1 MLKKIS
7 APLCLI
13 LVLFMATTLA
23 ASAVAPE
30 QTIAPRPPMRGLWVA
45 SVLNID
51 YPSKPTTDPEVLK
64 AEALTILDTAQ
75 AAGLNAIFLQVRPT
89 ADAFYPSQ
97 YFPWSRYLTGSQGVA
112 PQQGFDP
119 LQFWVEESHRRGME
133 LHAWLNPYRITR
145 KTKDE
150 PAHDTA
156 SLLPWH
162 PANQYPHL
170 VVHHTDGN
178 LYFDPGIPQARQLII
193 DSALELVEL
202 YDLDGI
208 HFDDYFYPG
217 TTFDDAATFAQYGA
231 GAASL
236 EDWRRENV
244 NTLIRDLHQA
254 IQAIDPEVRFGI
266 SPFGIWANKSSHPLG
281 SETRG
286 NQTYFSHYADPLA
299 WIREGTIDYIAPQ
312 IYWHIGF
319 DIADY
324 QTLLAWWYDAVK
336 GSDVDLYI
344 GQAAYRVGN
353 TDKNSPWY
361 GVGEM
366 DRQLQMNT
374 WYPQLKGSIF
384 YNYSA
389 LKRNPDLVTLLRRH
403 HVSE

>member
-1 MLKKIS
+1 MLKRTG
-7 APLCLI
+7 PLCFLVI
-13 LVLFMATTLA
+13 LFVLTTVLTA
-23 ASAVAPE
+23 GAVAPE
-30 QTIAPRPPMRGLWVA
+30 KTVTERPPMRGLWVA

-51 YPSKPTTDPEVLK
+51 YPSKPTTDPAVLK
-64 AEALTILDTAQ
+64 AEAITILETAE

-89 ADAFYPSQ
+89 ADAFYQSR
-97 YFPWSRYLTGSQGVA
+97 YFPWSRYLTGSQGLA
-112 PQQGFDP
+112 PQDGFDP

-150 PAHDTA
+150 PAHDIA
-156 SLLPWH
+156 ALVPWH
-162 PANQYPHL
+162 PARLYPHL

-178 LYFDPGIPQARQLII
+178 LYFDPGMPQARQLII
-193 DSALELVEL
+193 DSALELVEM
-202 YDLDGI
+202 YDIDGI

-217 TTFDDAATFAQYGA
+217 TTFDDAGTYASYGA
-231 GAASL
+231 GYASV

-254 IQAIDPEVRFGI
+254 IQTTDPEVRFGI

-299 WIREGTIDYIAPQ
+299 WIQEGTIDYIAPQ

-324 QTLLAWWYDAVK
+324 HTLLAWWNQAMA
-336 GSDVDLYI
+336 GSAVDLYI

-353 TDKNSPWY
+353 SDPASPWH
-361 GVGEM
+361 GIGEM

-374 WYPQLKGSIF
+374 WYPLVKGSIF

-389 LKRNPDLVTLLRRH
+389 LKRNPDLVTLLKH
-403 HVSE
+403 HFHDK